1 MTTGTRSKAARSA
14 TLPPTPK
21 LSLGGYVWQWCSDYI
36 RQPDGPDAGQP
47 WRFTPEQIA
56 FLHCLYAIDEHGRFT
71 FNRAV
76 LRRAKGWGK
85 SPFMAAIAL
94 AELCGPVR
102 FGGFDASG
110 EPVAI
115 PASMPWIQIAGVSEK
130 QTVNTMSMVLGMIGE
145 SPIVDDYALDPGL
158 TRIYAAGGGKL
169 EPITASAPTAEG
181 ARPSFV
187 VLDESHHWLASN
199 GGHKLA
205 EVIRR
210 NLGKSRDGA
219 ARSVETTNAHEPGFD
234 SVAERSYEAWQAVL
248 AGRTRRTGLL
258 YDAREAPPDVE
269 LADEAAL
276 MAALAQTYG
285 DSSWVDLDRIA
296 GEIYDPGTPPDV
308 SRRFYLNQIVAAS
321 DAWVVPHEWDSGAD
335 ATLALHDGEQIALGF
350 DGSRTDDSTALVACR
365 IDDGALFLLHVQEAP
380 DGPDRAAW
388 EVDRDLV
395 DGAVRQAFDR
405 YSVQA
410 LFSDV
415 HPWESYVDA
424 WSADFGAGLAVKA
437 SERSAVGFDMR
448 SKTLL
453 FTRAAESFAQAVT
466 DGEIRH
472 DGDGVLRT
480 HVHNARRRINRHG
493 VALGKEHR
501 ESARKIDAAVAAV
514 LARAARTEVVVRG
527 RSKSRRTGR
536 VYI

>member
-1 MTTGTRSKAARSA
+1 MTTATRSKADRSA
-14 TLPPTPK
+14 TLPPTPD
-21 LSLGGYVWQWCSDYI
+21 LSLGRAVFQWCSDYI
-36 RQPDGPDAGQP
+36 RQPDGPESGEP
-47 WRFTPEQIA
+47 WRFTAEQIA
-56 FLHCLYAIDEHGRFT
+56 FLHCLYAIDERGRFL

-85 SPFMAAIAL
+85 SPFMAALAL

-102 FGGFDASG
+102 FGGFDSEG

-115 PASMPWIQIAGVSEK
+115 EASMPWVQIAGVSEK
-130 QTVNTMSMVLGMIGE
+130 QTANTMSMVLGMIGE
-145 SPIVDDYALDPGL
+145 SPIVDDYRLDPGL

-187 VLDESHHWLASN
+187 VLDESHHWLANN

-219 ARSVETTNAHEPGFD
+219 ARSVETTNAHEPGYD
-234 SVAERSYEAWQAVL
+234 SVAERSYEAWQAAL
-248 AGRTRRTGLL
+248 AGRTRRSGLL
-258 YDAREAPPDVE
+258 YDAREAAPGTKLTDEDE
-269 LADEAAL
+269 LLHEL
-276 MAALAQTYG
+276 ERTYG
-285 DSSWVDLDRIA
+285 DSHWIDLDRII
-296 GEIYDPGTPPDV
+296 GEIYDPGTPADV
-308 SRRFYLNQIVAAS
+308 SRRFYLNQIVAAE
-321 DAWVVPHEWDSGAD
+321 DAWVAPHEWDACAD
-335 ATLALHDGEQIALGF
+335 ATLTLHDGDQIALGF
-350 DGSRTDDSTALVACR
+350 DGSRTDDATALIACR

-380 DGPDRAAW
+380 DDARRFDW
-388 EVDRDLV
+388 EVDRTAV

-405 YSVQA
+405 FEVQA
-410 LFSDV
+410 MFSDV

-424 WSADFGAGLAVKA
+424 WSADFGAGLAAKA

-448 SKTLL
+448 SKAML
-453 FTRAAESFAQAVT
+453 FTRAAEAFTLAVA
-466 DGEIRH
+466 DGEIKH

-480 HVHNARRRINRHG
+480 HVHNARRRPNRHG
-493 VALGKEHR
+493 VSLGKEHR

-514 LARAARTEVVVRG
+514 LARAARSEAMTRG
-527 RSKSRRTGR
+527 RRARPRTGR
-536 VYI
+536 VYL